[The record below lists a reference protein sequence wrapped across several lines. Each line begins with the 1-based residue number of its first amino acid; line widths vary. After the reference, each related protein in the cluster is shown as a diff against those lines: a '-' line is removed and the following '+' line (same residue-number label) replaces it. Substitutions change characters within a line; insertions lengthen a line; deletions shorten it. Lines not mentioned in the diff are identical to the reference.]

1 MLKKLED
8 IELTIEAESDGVFA
22 ISLVGMPAIQENF
35 VALSQHKIELK
46 VVDEEKR
53 IVVGYA
59 LIPEKRIY
67 RKVKDKEFN
76 VFFTAQTIEKTNELF
91 MKRLSLNN
99 VTSEHDKK
107 VDGVS
112 VIESWI
118 TEDVKHDKVSIYG
131 IEPILGG
138 WAIKMKIYNDE
149 EWTKAKSGEYN
160 GFSIEGLYSG
170 MEKIL
175 ASSELTPEE
184 EVLNEL
190 EELTN
195 NI

>member
-76 VFFTAQTIEKTNELF
+76 VFFTSQTIEKTNELF

-175 ASSELTPEE
+175 ASAEPTPEE

>member
-118 TEDVKHDKVSIYG
+118 TEDVKRDKVSIYG

-149 EWTKAKSGEYN
+149 EWAKAKSGEYN

-175 ASSELTPEE
+175 ASAEPTPEE
-184 EVLNEL
+184 EVLKEL